1 MEFMELNPQNSS
13 YDEYVKNDVE
23 DDSDSEIE
31 ILDTFTIT
39 PAQKNRNTSIVQKS
53 ENTSP
58 VQQNEKSENTSPIQ
72 QNEKSTFRA
81 RDTSETTSSDTGFGS
96 AEEIQAPKTEM

>member
-1 MEFMELNPQNSS
+1 MELNPQNSS
-13 YDEYVKNDVE
+13 YDEYVRNDVE

-39 PAQKNRNTSIVQKS
+39 PAQRTRNTSITQKS

-58 VQQNEKSENTSPIQ
+58 VKQNESI
-72 QNEKSTFRA
+72 FRV

-96 AEEIQAPKTEM
+96 AEEIQAPKTTEM

>member
-13 YDEYVKNDVE
+13 YDEYVKNVVE

-39 PAQKNRNTSIVQKS
+39 PARNTSIVQKS

-58 VQQNEKSENTSPIQ
+58 VQHNE
-72 QNEKSTFRA
+72 STFRA

>member
-13 YDEYVKNDVE
+13 YDEYVQNDVE

-58 VQQNEKSENTSPIQ
+58 VQHNE
-72 QNEKSTFRA
+72 STFRA

>member
-13 YDEYVKNDVE
+13 YDEYVKNGVE

-58 VQQNEKSENTSPIQ
+58 VQQNESN
-72 QNEKSTFRA
+72 FRA

>member
-1 MEFMELNPQNSS
+1 MELNPQNSS
-13 YDEYVKNDVE
+13 YDDYVRNDIE

-39 PAQKNRNTSIVQKS
+39 PAQKIRNTSITQKS
-53 ENTSP
+53 EDTSP
-58 VQQNEKSENTSPIQ
+58 VQQNE
-72 QNEKSTFRA
+72 STFRA

-96 AEEIQAPKTEM
+96 AEEIQAPKTTEM

>member
-13 YDEYVKNDVE
+13 YDEYVQNDVG

-58 VQQNEKSENTSPIQ
+58 VQQNE
-72 QNEKSTFRA
+72 STFRA

>member
-1 MEFMELNPQNSS
+1 MELNPQNSS

-39 PAQKNRNTSIVQKS
+39 PAQKNRNTSIVHES

-58 VQQNEKSENTSPIQ
+58 VQ

>member
-13 YDEYVKNDVE
+13 YDEYVQNDVE

-31 ILDTFTIT
+31 ILDSFTIT

-58 VQQNEKSENTSPIQ
+58 VQQNESN
-72 QNEKSTFRA
+72 FRA

>member
-13 YDEYVKNDVE
+13 YDEYVRNDVE

-58 VQQNEKSENTSPIQ
+58 VQHNE
-72 QNEKSTFRA
+72 STFRA

>member
-1 MEFMELNPQNSS
+1 MELNPQNSS

-58 VQQNEKSENTSPIQ
+58 VQQNEKS
-72 QNEKSTFRA
+72 TFRA

>member
-1 MEFMELNPQNSS
+1 MELNPQNSS
-13 YDEYVKNDVE
+13 YDEYVQNDVE

-39 PAQKNRNTSIVQKS
+39 PAQRTRNTSITQKS

-58 VQQNEKSENTSPIQ
+58 VKQNESI
-72 QNEKSTFRA
+72 FRV

-96 AEEIQAPKTEM
+96 AEEIQAPKTTEM

>member
-1 MEFMELNPQNSS
+1 MELNPQNSS
-13 YDEYVKNDVE
+13 YDENVNHDVE
-23 DDSDSEIE
+23 NDSDSEIE
-31 ILDTFTIT
+31 ILDTFTST
-39 PAQKNRNTSIVQKS
+39 PVRQNKNTSPVQKS

-58 VQQNEKSENTSPIQ
+58 VQPNE
-72 QNEKSTFRA
+72 STFRT

>member
-1 MEFMELNPQNSS
+1 MELNPQNSS
-13 YDEYVKNDVE
+13 YDDYVRNDVE

-39 PAQKNRNTSIVQKS
+39 PAQRTRNTSITQKS

-58 VQQNEKSENTSPIQ
+58 VKQNESI
-72 QNEKSTFRA
+72 FRV

-96 AEEIQAPKTEM
+96 AEEIQAPKTTEM

>member
-13 YDEYVKNDVE
+13 YDEYVKNDVD

-39 PAQKNRNTSIVQKS
+39 PAQKNRNTSITQKS

-58 VQQNEKSENTSPIQ
+58 VQ

>member
-13 YDEYVKNDVE
+13 YDEYVRNDVE

-31 ILDTFTIT
+31 ILDSFTIT

-58 VQQNEKSENTSPIQ
+58 VQQNE
-72 QNEKSTFRA
+72 STFRA

-96 AEEIQAPKTEM
+96 AEEIQAPKTTEM

>member
-1 MEFMELNPQNSS
+1 MELNPQNSS
-13 YDEYVKNDVE
+13 YDEYVKNDVK

-39 PAQKNRNTSIVQKS
+39 PAQKNTSIVQKS

-58 VQQNEKSENTSPIQ
+58 VQQNEN
-72 QNEKSTFRA
+72 TFRV

>member
-13 YDEYVKNDVE
+13 YDEYVNKNDVE

-58 VQQNEKSENTSPIQ
+58 VQQNEKS
-72 QNEKSTFRA
+72 TFRA

>member
-58 VQQNEKSENTSPIQ
+58 VQQNEKS
-72 QNEKSTFRA
+72 TFRA

>member
-13 YDEYVKNDVE
+13 YDEYVQNDVE

-39 PAQKNRNTSIVQKS
+39 PAQKNRNTSITQKS

-58 VQQNEKSENTSPIQ
+58 VQ

>member
-13 YDEYVKNDVE
+13 YDEYVRNDVE

-58 VQQNEKSENTSPIQ
+58 VQHNE
-72 QNEKSTFRA
+72 STFRA

-96 AEEIQAPKTEM
+96 AEEIQAPKTTEM

>member
-31 ILDTFTIT
+31 ILDTFTIP

-58 VQQNEKSENTSPIQ
+58 VQQNEE
-72 QNEKSTFRA
+72 STFRA

-96 AEEIQAPKTEM
+96 SEEIQAPKTEM

>member
-13 YDEYVKNDVE
+13 YDEYVRNDIE

-39 PAQKNRNTSIVQKS
+39 PAQKNRNTSITQKS

-58 VQQNEKSENTSPIQ
+58 VQ

>member
-1 MEFMELNPQNSS
+1 MELNPQNSS

-53 ENTSP
+53 ENSSP
-58 VQQNEKSENTSPIQ
+58 VHQNENTSPVQ

>member
-1 MEFMELNPQNSS
+1 MELNPQNSS
-13 YDEYVKNDVE
+13 YDEYVKNDVG

-39 PAQKNRNTSIVQKS
+39 PAQKDRNTSIVQKS

-58 VQQNEKSENTSPIQ
+58 VQQNE
-72 QNEKSTFRA
+72 STFRA

>member
-1 MEFMELNPQNSS
+1 MELNPQNSS

-58 VQQNEKSENTSPIQ
+58 IQ

>member
-13 YDEYVKNDVE
+13 YDEYVKNNVE

-58 VQQNEKSENTSPIQ
+58 VQQNE
-72 QNEKSTFRA
+72 STFRA

>member
-58 VQQNEKSENTSPIQ
+58 VQKSENTSPVQ
-72 QNEKSTFRA
+72 QNESTFRA

>member
-1 MEFMELNPQNSS
+1 MELNPQNSS
-13 YDEYVKNDVE
+13 YDEYVQNDVE

-39 PAQKNRNTSIVQKS
+39 PAQKIRNTSFVQKS

-58 VQQNEKSENTSPIQ
+58 VQQNESN
-72 QNEKSTFRA
+72 FRA